1 MDLWFEPM
9 RGPGVV
15 WGAVEVRWS
24 CFEVHHEANK
34 TLPDQDGPC
43 PVRDVCSH
51 TLSFF
56 LHSAT
61 SLYSIKLF
69 GGQQASHRS
78 LHSNET
84 DDVTKTQVDGSDI
97 AVHVPVSCGY
107 SGSIPIE
114 EMGGCL
120 IKKHWNIANNIL

>member
-1 MDLWFEPM
+1 M
-9 RGPGVV
+9 RGPGAV
-15 WGAVEVRWS
+15 WGAVEVRCS

-43 PVRDVCSH
+43 PVRDVCEH

-56 LHSAT
+56 RHTVRQVCIQLNCSV
-61 SLYSIKLF
+61 
-69 GGQQASHRS
+69 ASHRS
-78 LHSNET
+78 LHSNEI

-107 SGSIPIE
+107 SGNIPIE

-120 IKKHWNIANNIL
+120 IKKNIGILGITYCDVENGFQ